1 MSAQSPS
8 ASTPR
13 DPTPAASSPA
23 SSSAG
28 WSTPRRPQRRPT
40 LTFLG
45 AAGTVTGS
53 KFLVETPDARVLVDC
68 GLFQG
73 PQEWRRRN
81 WDRLPVEP
89 SSIDAVVL
97 THAHLDHC
105 GYLPLLTRHG
115 FGGPV
120 VCSRDTARL
129 ASIVLR
135 DAAHLEEEQAE
146 YARDAGFSKHSPAL
160 PLFDSSD
167 AEQAISLFR
176 PHDGPEPAALPGG
189 MQVSLHP
196 SAHILGSRFAV
207 LDVDGVRVLFTGDM
221 GRPVHPLLQPPAPAV
236 DADVVVTESTY
247 GSRLHERGGR
257 EALAAAVTR
266 TVGRGGVCLLPAF
279 AIDRTAVLLVTLAEL
294 REQGAIPDVP
304 IYVDSPMALRAL
316 EVYRQA
322 FTAHE
327 PALRPEVLAAHAVL
341 AAPGVHL
348 ASTRE
353 QSERLNHPD
362 HPCVIIS
369 ASGMATGGRV
379 LHHLASQLPVRDNA
393 VILTGY
399 QVAGTRGAAL
409 AEGARQVKIHGEYV
423 PVRAEVVVIDG
434 FSAHADADELIA
446 WFSTV
451 SPPRTAYVVHGE
463 PDSAETFAERLD
475 DELGWNAVVPRYLER
490 VVLRARVDPAPR

>member
-1 MSAQSPS
+1 MSAQS
-8 ASTPR
+8 STGSSS
-13 DPTPAASSPA
+13 AASSGSSSI
-23 SSSAG
+23 SSSAASVKRAVTRHPG
-28 WSTPRRPQRRPT
+28 

-53 KFLVETPDARVLVDC
+53 KFMIDTGAARVLVDC

-81 WDRLPVEP
+81 WDHLPVDA
-89 SSIDAVVL
+89 STIDAVVL
-97 THAHLDHC
+97 THAHLDHS

-115 FGGPV
+115 FNGPV
-120 VCSRDTARL
+120 LCSRDTARL

-135 DAAHLEEEQAE
+135 DAAHIEEEQAE
-146 YARDAGFSKHSPAL
+146 FAREAGFSKHSPAL
-160 PLFDSSD
+160 PLFDTSD
-167 AEQAISLFR
+167 AEKAISLLR
-176 PHDGPEPAALPGG
+176 PITGTDAAGLPGG

-196 SAHILGSRFAV
+196 AAHILGSTFAV
-207 LDVDGVRVLFTGDM
+207 LDVAGVRVLFTGDM
-221 GRPVHPLLQPPAPAV
+221 GRPVHPLLAPPAPAV

-247 GSRLHERGGR
+247 GARVHETGGR
-257 EALAAAVTR
+257 QALAAAITR
-266 TVGRGGVCLLPAF
+266 VIGRGGVCLLPAF
-279 AIDRTAVLLVTLAEL
+279 AIDRTAVLLVTLEEL
-294 REQGAIPDVP
+294 RTAGAIPDVP

-322 FTAHE
+322 FAAHD
-327 PALRPEVLAAHAVL
+327 PSLRPEVTGADRLLAS
-341 AAPGVHL
+341 PGVHL
-348 ASTRE
+348 ASTRD

-379 LHHLASQLPVRDNA
+379 LHHLVSQLPERRNA

-423 PVRAEVVVIDG
+423 PVRAEIVVVDG

-451 SPPRTAYVVHGE
+451 RPPRVAYVVHGE
-463 PDSAETFAERLD
+463 PDSAETFARRLD
-475 DELGWNAVVPRYLER
+475 DDLGWNAVVPRYLER
-490 VVLRARVDPAPR
+490 VVLRARE